1 MDAQQILNEAQQL
14 QPELQKCRREIH
26 RHPEVGFELEKTK
39 ALVKEQLTEMGYEPK
54 DCGKCG
60 LRLLP
65 AAKKTA
71 KQFL

>member
-1 MDAQQILNEAQQL
+1 MDAQQLLREAQHL

-54 DCGKCG
+54 DCG
-60 LRLLP
+60 
-65 AAKKTA
+65 
-71 KQFL
+71 